1 MKILLYLTIIFFFIQ
16 NVQAQSGYGPN
27 DKIGFAYDA
36 AGNRIRRFLIVDSC
50 PECPPD
56 ESQERSSAP
65 NIDSIAVGPNQNS
78 LSIKV
83 FPNPTDKDITVL
95 INGYELLKEKPSLTM
110 SDVNG
115 KTVLIRQLNS
125 NNSLIDLSDL
135 TRGTY
140 YLYVN
145 TEYNKMT
152 YKVIKSK

>member
-1 MKILLYLTIIFFFIQ
+1 MRILIYIVFIFSCLP
-16 NVQAQSGYGPN
+16 NAMAQSGFAPG

-36 AGNRIRRFLIVDSC
+36 AGNRIRRFLIVDTC
-50 PECPPD
+50 PGCPPD
-56 ESQERSSAP
+56 GNSGRNSAP
-65 NIDSIAVGPNQNS
+65 TTDSISVGLNQQS

-95 INGYELLKEKPSLTM
+95 INGFEILTEKPLLTM
-110 SDVNG
+110 SDANG
-115 KTVLIRQLNS
+115 KTVLTRQLSS
-125 NNSLIDLSDL
+125 NNSLIDLSEL
-135 TRGTY
+135 TRGT